1 MAGVSLCSS
10 SNVSRRFDILT
21 FPGGPFAAIAAEWR
35 LAETLG
41 FDGAFLVD
49 TLAKPGF
56 VDYEAW
62 VTLAALARETSRI
75 RIGTLVTVLPLRHP
89 AVLAAQA
96 SSVDRISEG
105 RLDLGIGVGDDPGDL
120 AAVGVEPWPVG
131 ERLERLAEQLAIL
144 DSSLRGGHSA
154 HAGRFYRSDELHL
167 ALPVQRPRPPI
178 IVAAQSSGSIAL
190 AARFADGWNSLGG
203 QPTAGS
209 ERISLREAV
218 AHTVKQVA
226 TLDAACRA
234 IGRDPATVR
243 RSVLAF
249 RPERDPLSSIEAFD
263 EFVGRYA
270 DVGIDGFTFYWPP
283 LASLRRQEPVPHEAR
298 AAFERIAA
306 ERVGRAGRRA

>member
-1 MAGVSLCSS
+1 VG
-10 SNVSRRFDILT
+10 RRFDILT

-35 LAETLG
+35 AAEALG

-49 TLAKPGF
+49 TLAKPN
-56 VDYEAW
+56 VVEYEAW

-75 RIGTLVTVLPLRHP
+75 RIGTLVTIMPLRHP

-96 SSVDRISEG
+96 SSVDRISDG
-105 RLDLGIGVGDDPGDL
+105 RLDLGIGAGDDPGDL
-120 AAVGVEPWPVG
+120 AAVGLEPWPAG

-144 DSSLRGGHSA
+144 DRSLRGGHSA
-154 HAGRFYRSDELHL
+154 HAGRFYRSDELQL
-167 ALPVQRPRPPI
+167 APPVQRPRPPL
-178 IVAAQSSGSIAL
+178 IVAAQSPRSIAL

-218 AHTVKQVA
+218 AHTATQVA
-226 TLDAACRA
+226 TLEAECRA
-234 IGRDPATVR
+234 IGRDPVTVR

-249 RPERDPLSSIEAFD
+249 RPEHDPLSSLESFD
-263 EFVGRYA
+263 EFVGRYS

-283 LASLRRQEPVPHEAR
+283 LASLRRKEAVPHEAR
-298 AAFERIAA
+298 ATFERIAA
-306 ERVGRAGRRA
+306 ERLGQAERHT

>member
-1 MAGVSLCSS
+1 MG
-10 SNVSRRFDILT
+10 RRFDILT

-35 LAETLG
+35 QAETLG

-105 RLDLGIGVGDDPGDL
+105 RLDVGIGAGDDPGDL
-120 AAVGVEPWPVG
+120 AAVGIEPWPAG

-144 DSSLRGGHSA
+144 DRSLRGGRSA
-154 HAGRFYRSDELHL
+154 HVGRFYRSDALHL

-178 IVAAQSSGSIAL
+178 ILAAQGARSIAL

-203 QPTAGS
+203 QPTVGS
-209 ERISLREAV
+209 ERIPLRQAV
-218 AHTVKQVA
+218 ARTSKQVA
-226 TLDAACRA
+226 TLEAACRA
-234 IGRDPATVR
+234 IGRDPATIR
-243 RSVLAF
+243 RSVLAY
-249 RPERDPLSSIEAFD
+249 RAEHDPLSSIEAFD

-270 DVGIDGFTFYWPP
+270 EAGIDGFTFYWPP
-283 LASLRRQEPVPHEAR
+283 LANLRRQEAVPHEAR
-298 AAFERIAA
+298 AAFERVAA
-306 ERVGRAGRRA
+306 ERVGRVGRSA